1 MGAIERLFLVCAAS
15 LAAFVL
21 ISPSTARAEDYA
33 RGQAYVHAFSNGITV
48 YSGLFAL
55 NKELD
60 LNTSVYFKY
69 NVDMINPDFLGG
81 EDHGGDDDALKKE
94 LSGVAAVSGASSAL
108 SAGNVSDTRHELTA
122 GVTRNFDNI
131 LTVEAYMDYSRESD
145 FSSLTPSITLS
156 KDFFNKNTTVSFG
169 YSKNIDEI
177 SGPFMGVASGDRDT
191 DNYYIGLTQVISPVT
206 IAQVGYGRTESSGTM
221 SEGLR
226 LVPLGGV
233 DISTCTAVSATCAA
247 ENFPSSRSRRSY
259 MAGISRYFIEG
270 LHGALDSSAIKLFLR
285 YYDDDWDI
293 SSYTA
298 EAEWDKY
305 LMSDLILGLSYRYY
319 TQTEAFFVKDSYT
332 SADTLLTV
340 SPQLL
345 AFNSHLTGV
354 KLTYALASGQSA
366 SGIWLGSLEGRYQF
380 YTQSIGVNAHVISAS
395 LNFSF

>member
-1 MGAIERLFLVCAAS
+1 MGAIKSFSLICAAA
-15 LAAFVL
+15 LTAFA
-21 ISPSTARAEDYA
+21 ISTTPARAEEYA
-33 RGQAYVHAFSNGITV
+33 KAQTYVHAFSNGVTV

-81 EDHGGDDDALKKE
+81 EGDGGDDSLNKA

-131 LTVEAYMDYSRESD
+131 FSVEAYIDYSREQD

-156 KDFFNKNTTVSFG
+156 KDFFNKNTTLSLG
-169 YSKNIDEI
+169 YSRNMDGI
-177 SGPFMGVASGDRDT
+177 SGPFMGTATGDRDT
-191 DNYYIGLTQVISPVT
+191 DNYYVGLTQVISPVT
-206 IAQVGYGRTESSGTM
+206 IAQVGYGRTESRGTM

-226 LVPLGGV
+226 LVPLDGV

-247 ENFPSSRSRRSY
+247 EAFPSSRSRASY
-259 MAGISRYFIEG
+259 MAGVSHYFIDG
-270 LHGALDSSAIKLFLR
+270 LYGYLDSSAIKFFLR

-293 SSYTA
+293 ASYTA

-305 LMSDLILGLSYRYY
+305 LRSDLILGLSYRYY
-319 TQTEAFFVKDSYT
+319 TQTDAFFVKDSYT
-332 SADTLLTV
+332 AADQYSTV

-354 KLTYALASGQSA
+354 KLTYMLADVAGKP
-366 SGIWLGSLEGRYQF
+366 GIGLGSLEGRYQF
-380 YTQSIGVNAHVISAS
+380 YTQSIGVNAHVLTAS
-395 LNFSF
+395 LNFTF